1 MTHHTIHPIKVDGTR
16 RPIPKALTLPILISL
31 TALIS
36 ACDKSPDKAAEK
48 PASAVQATPAQVAPI
63 FAPIQA
69 VTQSLKATQPNCRG
83 DNCSQANAQRLVFA
97 PPHQWINPLVD
108 AQLVILADGGIN
120 ETPPQGKTIQARLNE
135 FVQPDPELEGLSV
148 GAYEMDIK
156 SSISDQRDYFLS
168 IALEGY
174 YYTGGAHGSAVQ
186 RYLNLDRR
194 SQKTLSLDDILLP
207 QQKEKLKALVYQ
219 RFVAWVKSN
228 DMGSDIAEYEK
239 MWPFHLS
246 EEWTLNDK
254 GLVLVYG
261 QYEVGPYVVGMPEF
275 EVAYSELVGIVKPDY
290 RFAVK
295 PIAGM
300 SQPPVT
306 R

>member
-1 MTHHTIHPIKVDGTR
+1 MTPIMMGGVR
-16 RPIPKALTLPILISL
+16 RPTKNQLTLISMLTL

-48 PASAVQATPAQVAPI
+48 PASTAQATPAQAAPT

-69 VTQSLKATQPNCRG
+69 VTQSLKATQPNCSG
-83 DNCSQANAQRLVFA
+83 DNCSQAKAQRLVFA

-120 ETPPQGKTIQARLNE
+120 ETAPKSNTIQARLNE

-194 SQKTLSLDDILLP
+194 SQKALSLDDILLP
-207 QQKEKLKALVYQ
+207 NQKEKLKALVYQ

-228 DMGSDIAEYEK
+228 EMGSDMAEYEK
-239 MWPFHLS
+239 MWPFQLS

-261 QYEVGPYVVGMPEF
+261 QYEIGPYVVGMPEF
-275 EVAYSELVGIVKPDY
+275 EVAYSELAGIVKPDY
-290 RFAVK
+290 RFAPQ
-295 PIAGM
+295 PIAGVSRSAM
-300 SQPPVT
+300 S

>member
-1 MTHHTIHPIKVDGTR
+1 MIPILVGGTHRST
-16 RPIPKALTLPILISL
+16 PKALFITLLIGL

-36 ACDKSPDKAAEK
+36 ACDKSPDKATDPPTKSQTPPTAH
-48 PASAVQATPAQVAPI
+48 AVATVY
-63 FAPIQA
+63 APIQA
-69 VTQSLKATQPNCRG
+69 ISQSLSATQPNCGG
-83 DNCSQANAQRLVFA
+83 DNCSQAKAQRLVFA
-97 PPHQWINPLVD
+97 PSHQWINPLVE

-120 ETPPQGKTIQARLNE
+120 ETAPKSNTIQARLNE

-156 SSISDQRDYFLS
+156 SSIRYQRDYFLS

-174 YYTGGAHGSAVQ
+174 YYTGGAHGSAIQ

-194 SQKTLSLDDILLP
+194 SQKVLRLDDILLP
-207 QQKEKLKALVYQ
+207 NQKDTLKALVYQ

-228 DMGSDIAEYEK
+228 EMGSDMAEYEK
-239 MWPFHLS
+239 MWPFQLS

-261 QYEVGPYVVGMPEF
+261 QYEIGPYVVGMPEF
-275 EVAYSELVGIVKPDY
+275 EVAYSELAGIVKPDY
-290 RFAVK
+290 RFAPQ
-295 PIAGM
+295 PIAGV
-300 SQPPVT
+300 SRSAVA

>member
-1 MTHHTIHPIKVDGTR
+1 MIPILVGGTHRST
-16 RPIPKALTLPILISL
+16 PKALVSMLLIGL

-36 ACDKSPDKAAEK
+36 ACDKSPDKATDPPTKAQT
-48 PASAVQATPAQVAPI
+48 PPTAHAVATVYT
-63 FAPIQA
+63 PIQA
-69 VTQSLKATQPNCRG
+69 ISQSLSAIQPNCSG
-83 DNCSQANAQRLVFA
+83 DNCSQAKAQRLVFA

-108 AQLVILADGGIN
+108 AQLLTLADGGVN
-120 ETPPQGKTIQARLNE
+120 ETPPQGNTIQARLNE

-156 SSISDQRDYFLS
+156 SSISYQRDYFLS

-174 YYTGGAHGSAVQ
+174 YYTGGAHGSAIQ
-186 RYLNLDRR
+186 RYLNIDRR

-207 QQKEKLKALVYQ
+207 NQKEKLKALVYQ

-228 DMGSDIAEYEK
+228 EMGTDMAEYEK

-261 QYEVGPYVVGMPEF
+261 QYEIGPYVVGMPEF
-275 EVAYSELVGIVKPDY
+275 EVAYSELAGIVKPDY
-290 RFAVK
+290 RFASQ
-295 PIAGM
+295 PIARM
-300 SQPPVT
+300 SAPAVA